1 MASVPSFFVPA
12 KPPTPPSASSSLP
25 KTELLESLK
34 GLGSNLSFWLIF
46 APFSVYVGFF
56 NAASSLINQILSPYN
71 YTETQ
76 AGIAGGLLILVGLI
90 TAAVTSPILDRT
102 HAYLFAARW
111 LTPIIG
117 LSYLAFLW
125 APQTRTLAAPFVIL
139 SILGASSFALVPA
152 VLEYLVEI
160 TFPASPEVTSVICWA
175 SGQVTGGIFIVIM
188 NALKAGDGAN
198 PPQNMYRALV
208 FEAVLC
214 MAVAPLPQL
223 LGRKFMGLGGDQR
236 RRFLVDEAG
245 ETGQEE
251 AGTREEAA

>member
-1 MASVPSFFVPA
+1 VASVPSFFVPA

-34 GLGSNLSFWLIF
+34 SLGNNLSFWLIF
-46 APFSVYVGFF
+46 IPFSVYVGFF

-71 YTETQ
+71 YSETQ
-76 AGIAGGLLILVGLI
+76 AGIAGGLLILVGLV
-90 TAAVTSPILDRT
+90 TAAITSPILDRT
-102 HAYLFAARW
+102 HAYLFAVRW
-111 LTPIIG
+111 LSPLVG
-117 LSYLAFLW
+117 LSYLAFVW

-152 VLEYLVEI
+152 ALEYLVEI

-175 SGQVTGGIFIVIM
+175 AGQLTGGVFIVIM
-188 NALKAGDGAN
+188 NALKDGNNAN

-208 FEAVLC
+208 FQAVLC
-214 MAVAPLPQL
+214 MVVAPLPQL
-223 LGRKFMGLGGDQR
+223 LGRKFMGLGEDQR

-245 ETGQEE
+245 ETREQEPE
-251 AGTREEAA
+251 RREEAA